1 MREKRVLKR
10 IVVACV
16 AAAVAIALI
25 RSCTFVVE
33 ENQFAV
39 VQRFGAPL
47 RTAGQAG
54 LGFKLPPPIETVVH
68 IDGRVNLLDP
78 APNEYLTLDKKNV
91 IVDSFLAWSVDDP
104 IQYMVSVESRAGAEA
119 RLTDVLR
126 SVVGDVLSSHDF
138 SALVSHEP
146 QEFDLADIVEKVT
159 RVARAKAEQ
168 SFGIKVRAVRI
179 KRLNFPPQNK
189 QAVFQ
194 RMEAERQAFAA
205 AFRSEGLEQSQK
217 IKAEADLAEAKLLAE
232 ADRKARELRG
242 EADAEAARIYAD
254 AYGKDPDLYRF
265 LRSLEVLDEVLG
277 VKSTVI
283 LPADHELLEVLQSPE
298 GGK

>member
-1 MREKRVLKR
+1 MLKR
-10 IVVACV
+10 IIFVCV
-16 AAAVAIALI
+16 SLTVAITLV
-25 RSCTFVVE
+25 RSCTFIVG

-47 RTAGQAG
+47 RTAARAG
-54 LGFKLPPPIETVVH
+54 LGFKLPSPVETVVH

-78 APNEYLTLDKKNV
+78 TPNEYLTLDKKNV
-91 IVDSFLAWSVDDP
+91 IVDSFLAWSVNDP

-138 SALVSHEP
+138 SDLVSHEP
-146 QEFDLADIVEKVT
+146 RNVDLADIVDQVT
-159 RVARAKAEQ
+159 RVARDKAEQ
-168 SFGIKVRAVRI
+168 SFGIRVRSVRI

-194 RMEAERQAFAA
+194 RMEAERKAFAA

-217 IKAEADLAEAKLLAE
+217 IKADADLVEAKLLSE

-283 LPADHELLEVLQSPE
+283 LPADHELLQVLQSPE
-298 GGK
+298 SGE